1 MEQASTTGHHT
12 SCSEF
17 RNVAVIDP
25 LYTLGSASCEQSADT
40 HCYCFVL
47 QGNAAG
53 SASTGNVVSSS
64 DAKALTANTPCKFK
78 LLLNHVNWHSYDP
91 DIRAQ
96 ELCESRGSRPGLPFV
111 ISLWFLWT

>member
-1 MEQASTTGHHT
+1 MEQASTIGPHT

-25 LYTLGSASCEQSADT
+25 LYMLGSARCEQSAYNT

-53 SASTGNVVSSS
+53 STNTGNVVSSG
-64 DAKALTANTPCKFK
+64 DAKALSANTPCKFK
-78 LLLNHVNWHSYDP
+78 LLLNHIN
-91 DIRAQ
+91 
-96 ELCESRGSRPGLPFV
+96 
-111 ISLWFLWT
+111 